1 MPIQNKP
8 GQGVMFP
15 NDQQGNPNR
24 PAWRGSINIDGKE
37 WEISAWNK
45 VSQRGA
51 TYISLE
57 AREPWQGTQQAAP
70 APQPQY
76 QQPQY
81 QQPAPAPQYAPQQTA
96 PAPQYAPQPQPA
108 RQAAPRQY
116 APQPA
121 PAPAPAPQQGAPE
134 DLPFR

>member
-51 TYISLE
+51 NYISLE
-57 AREPWQGTQQAAP
+57 AREPWQGTQQVAP
-70 APQPQY
+70 AP
-76 QQPQY
+76 QPQY

-116 APQPA
+116 APQS
-121 PAPAPAPQQGAPE
+121 APAPAPQQGAPE

>member
-1 MPIQNKP
+1 MPYQNKP

-51 TYISLE
+51 NYISLE
-57 AREPWQGTQQAAP
+57 AREPWQGTQQGAP
-70 APQPQY
+70 AP
-76 QQPQY
+76 QPQY
-81 QQPAPAPQYAPQQTA
+81 QQPAPAPQYAPQHTA
-96 PAPQYAPQPQPA
+96 PTQQGAPQPQPA

-121 PAPAPAPQQGAPE
+121 PAPAPQQVAPE

>member
-51 TYISLE
+51 NYISLE
-57 AREPWQGTQQAAP
+57 AREPWQGAQQGAT

-134 DLPFR
+134 DLPF

>member
-1 MPIQNKP
+1 MPYQNKP

-15 NDQQGNPNR
+15 NDQQGNQNR

-37 WEISAWNK
+37 WEISAWNR

-51 TYISLE
+51 NYISLE
-57 AREPWQGTQQAAP
+57 AREPWQGTQQVAP
-70 APQPQY
+70 AP
-76 QQPQY
+76 QPQY
-81 QQPAPAPQYAPQQTA
+81 QQPAPAPQYAPQQAA

-108 RQAAPRQY
+108 RQAAHRQY
-116 APQPA
+116 APQ